1 MNDQKNDTKKPN
13 MPTLDAPAMAAAA
26 SSYRLRAEQQNSD
39 DILGLELRL
48 NMLKMA
54 TRIDAV
60 IAVRFPETVEG
71 SPTFTPEEYAAASH
85 GA

>member
-1 MNDQKNDTKKPN
+1 MNDQKNTKKPN
-13 MPTLDAPAMAAAA
+13 MPTLDAPAMTAAA
-26 SSYRLRAEQQNSD
+26 SSYRLRAAQQNSD

-48 NMLKMA
+48 NFLKTA

-60 IAVRFPETVEG
+60 IAVRFPNSVDDNPMDG
-71 SPTFTPEEYAAASH
+71 IVVVGLEEI